1 MVLNKRIMKKLM
13 MLLTFMIGTIG
24 MKAADYPYLTFELTD
39 GTKASVSVSSDVVL
53 TFSGTT
59 LTVGSESFTLTN
71 LSKMYFSS
79 SDETTTG
86 ISALETTD
94 SNEIEDIYDLQ
105 GHKVTRD
112 QMRRGVYIIK
122 TKKGTSKI
130 TVK

>member
-1 MVLNKRIMKKLM
+1 MKKLM
-13 MLLTFMIGTIG
+13 MLLTFMVGTIG

-39 GTKASVSVSSDVVL
+39 GTKASVSVSSDVAL
-53 TFSGTT
+53 AFSGTT
-59 LTVGSESFTLTN
+59 LTIGSESFTLTN

-94 SNEIEDIYDLQ
+94 SNEIEAIYDLQ
-105 GHKVTRD
+105 GYKVTRD

-130 TVK
+130 AVK

>member
-1 MVLNKRIMKKLM
+1 MKKLM